1 MTTQTTRTSRNPVAS
16 TRCNPGSAGGLAEHP
31 LLVRQRAPR
40 PLELRLGERDDL
52 AAGAVED
59 LADLLAVHG
68 LADPDRAREGVT
80 PLRRLTEEEAWQDF
94 AEPPGVADRVAASAV
109 RQREHVGEAAELLE
123 HLARRRGLALDAVG
137 IDRVDVDE
145 PFDFGEP
152 ARLEVR
158 IVEAAV

>member
-16 TRCNPGSAGGLAEHP
+16 TAAIPAALRGLAEHP

-68 LADPDRAREGVT
+68 LADADRAREGVT
-80 PLRRLTEEEAWQDF
+80 PLRRLTEEEAWQRTS
-94 AEPPGVADRVAASAV
+94 PKP
-109 RQREHVGEAAELLE
+109 
-123 HLARRRGLALDAVG
+123 RRS
-137 IDRVDVDE
+137 
-145 PFDFGEP
+145 
-152 ARLEVR
+152 
-158 IVEAAV
+158 